1 LGPLLAALCLC
12 IGFALSI
19 WYQVNAN
26 KISINI
32 SPDLFLVDEPL
43 AVVKKKEKK
52 KEEVVL
58 TDNKKTSITGV
69 ITPTSRVTKTPITG
83 VITPTNR
90 VTKIPLTGVITPTN
104 RVTKIPL
111 TGVITP
117 TNIVTKTAQ
126 TIAVGKAVSYIK
138 NGDNQAAKSILGK
151 TPKVF
156 QDEVKLRLMIKENPS
171 FVFPY
176 IKKNYLDYK
185 FQIKLLAMAA
195 QAEQRANN
203 HSSAIALYK
212 RLIAQQPKD
221 ARWRAGVAIS
231 LEMIGEIKAAKNMYL
246 LAMNMPN
253 LPLALKKFSAQRL
266 TILR

>member
-1 LGPLLAALCLC
+1 MSVVNDVLKNLDQRHAQEKMRDSGAYSFPQERPKSYWLLGSLLAALCLC

-32 SPDLFLVDEPL
+32 TPDLFLLDEQL
-43 AVVKKKEKK
+43 AKV
-52 KEEVVL
+52 
-58 TDNKKTSITGV
+58 NKKTKVVLADNKNS
-69 ITPTSRVTKTPITG
+69 S
-83 VITPTNR
+83 
-90 VTKIPLTGVITPTN
+90 
-104 RVTKIPL
+104 L

-151 TPKVF
+151 TPKIF

-171 FVFPY
+171 AVFPY
-176 IKKNYLDYK
+176 IKKNYLDYQ
-185 FQIKLLAMAA
+185 FQTTLLAMAA

-203 HSSAIALYK
+203 HNSAIGLYK
-212 RLIAQQPKD
+212 RLITQQPKD

-231 LEMIGEIKAAKNMYL
+231 LEIMGEFKAAKNMYS
-246 LAMNMPN
+246 LAMNMPD

-266 TILR
+266 AILR